1 MTNAMICIRLI
12 DVEDKGKA
20 LAAAISHLASGE
32 HDLDVHAVQPGAF
45 GQIPC
50 SPFAYWV
57 SDDVR
62 RLFTSKPKLE
72 QYDRS
77 IRVGLA
83 TTSDPVF
90 VRLWTEVSS
99 ADIKRSAWI
108 PYAKGGSFSRYY
120 QDVHLV
126 VDWEDDGCRIKARVR
141 QMGDSPSRYVA
152 SEDRYLQP
160 GLTYPRRTQGGF
172 NVREMPKGC
181 VFANKGPSIFVV
193 ESKEPELL
201 SLLALMN
208 SAPFRFLLSLQM
220 SFGSYE
226 VGVVQRTPIPEAA
239 VSSELLAD
247 LARCAWSQKRSLDT
261 ADALSHVF
269 ILPALLSVMGET
281 VSERA
286 NEWNKRMNS
295 VEATVTKVQR
305 EIDDIIF
312 ALYGLDQTD
321 QVALAATEAIGVV
334 ADPDGEDEIDEIPV
348 GPELSDERALTADLI
363 AYSFGTVFGRW
374 DIRYATGDR
383 VTPELREPFA
393 PLPVCSPAM
402 LQGADGL
409 PLSPEVGRGLRA
421 EGRYP
426 LDVAWDGM
434 LVDDPEHPL
443 DLERRVQAC
452 LAVLW
457 NDGAHAIEHEAC
469 EILGATSL
477 RVWFR
482 KPTGFFA
489 DHLSRY
495 SKSRR
500 QAPIYWPLSTDS
512 GNYTLWLYYH
522 RLTDQTLFT
531 AVNEFID
538 PKLKNDKDNLN
549 ALRTKT
555 NRSRE
560 DEIELERLN
569 NDSSELDDFRNDLL
583 RIAEFWK
590 PNLND
595 GVQITAAPLWK
606 FFRLKKW
613 RDTLKKTWD
622 ELEGGKYDWAHLAL
636 SIWPARVVRAAHKD
650 RSIAIAH
657 RLEDALWH
665 EVEIKK
671 SSKTGRV
678 TVKHEWQPRKL
689 SEKEL
694 DAIVAKV
701 KSGEIGTDNAA
712 RTEVANG

>member
-1 MTNAMICIRLI
+1 
-12 DVEDKGKA
+12 
-20 LAAAISHLASGE
+20 
-32 HDLDVHAVQPGAF
+32 
-45 GQIPC
+45 
-50 SPFAYWV
+50 
-57 SDDVR
+57 
-62 RLFTSKPKLE
+62 
-72 QYDRS
+72 
-77 IRVGLA
+77 
-83 TTSDPVF
+83 
-90 VRLWTEVSS
+90 
-99 ADIKRSAWI
+99 
-108 PYAKGGSFSRYY
+108 
-120 QDVHLV
+120 
-126 VDWEDDGCRIKARVR
+126 
-141 QMGDSPSRYVA
+141 
-152 SEDRYLQP
+152 
-160 GLTYPRRTQGGF
+160 
-172 NVREMPKGC
+172 
-181 VFANKGPSIFVV
+181 
-193 ESKEPELL
+193 
-201 SLLALMN
+201 
-208 SAPFRFLLSLQM
+208 
-220 SFGSYE
+220 
-226 VGVVQRTPIPEAA
+226 
-239 VSSELLAD
+239 
-247 LARCAWSQKRSLDT
+247 
-261 ADALSHVF
+261 
-269 ILPALLSVMGET
+269 
-281 VSERA
+281 
-286 NEWNKRMNS
+286 
-295 VEATVTKVQR
+295 
-305 EIDDIIF
+305 
-312 ALYGLDQTD
+312 
-321 QVALAATEAIGVV
+321 
-334 ADPDGEDEIDEIPV
+334 
-348 GPELSDERALTADLI
+348 
-363 AYSFGTVFGRW
+363 
-374 DIRYATGDR
+374 
-383 VTPELREPFA
+383 
-393 PLPVCSPAM
+393 
-402 LQGADGL
+402 
-409 PLSPEVGRGLRA
+409 
-421 EGRYP
+421 
-426 LDVAWDGM
+426 
-434 LVDDPEHPL
+434 VDDPEHPL

-457 NDGAHAIEHEAC
+457 NDGAHAIEQEAC
-469 EILGATSL
+469 EILDATSL

-538 PKLKNDKDNLN
+538 PKLKNAKDNLN

-560 DEIELERLN
+560 DENELERLS

-622 ELEGGKYDWAHLAL
+622 ELEEGKYDWAHLAL

-657 RLEDALWH
+657 SLEDALWH

-678 TVKHEWQPRKL
+678 TVKHEWQPREL

-712 RTEVANG
+712 PAEVANG